1 MCGIVGYTGNQEAV
15 NVLLSGLSKLEYRGY
30 DSAGISVLE
39 AEKLVTYKE
48 SGKLSKLKKKL
59 SEVSLNSD
67 IGIGHT
73 RWATHGSPTAS
84 NAHPHGDEV
93 LSLVH
98 NGIIENYLSI
108 KQALLNEGVK
118 FISDTDTEC
127 AARLLSNNYDG
138 NPVKTLRK
146 TLEQLKGEYAFVVI
160 FKDFPE
166 KIFACRQG
174 SPICIGVGENE
185 NFIASDLTAF
195 LEWTKSYILP
205 EENDIVEVGKSDIKI
220 FGADGNE
227 KSYEIKKSDLSVETV
242 QKAGYP
248 HFMLKEIFE
257 QPNVVA
263 STTKFL
269 LENGFGNIE
278 ALSLC
283 PKKVHIV
290 ACGTAY
296 YAGILGK
303 TWIEKFA
310 RIPTTVHIASEFRY
324 QNPILDENDLFI
336 AISQSGETADTREAL
351 KLAKSRGVKTVA
363 VVNVVGS
370 SIAREADSVVYTYAG
385 PEISVAS
392 TKAYSVQLTALY
404 LLAVQLGS
412 GCEKLSETVALELI
426 DDMKGLSDKAAELL
440 KSDIPN
446 SCKNF
451 AENFKHAENIFF
463 IGRGQDYAMSL
474 EGSLKLKEIS
484 YIHCEA
490 CAAGELKHG
499 PISLIQ
505 EGTPV
510 VAICTDPALYEKTAN
525 NITEVKSRGA
535 KILLF
540 CRDDL
545 KEADKLGD
553 FVIRLPNLPSDIM
566 PLLGIIPLQLF
577 AYYMACARDCDVD
590 QPRNLAKSV
599 TVE

>member
-1 MCGIVGYTGNQEAV
+1 MCGIVGYTGNQNAV
-15 NVLLSGLSKLEYRGY
+15 NVLLGGLSKLEYRGY
-30 DSAGISVLE
+30 DSAGISVVE
-39 AEKLVTYKE
+39 TGNIVTYKE
-48 SGKLSKLKKKL
+48 SGKLAKLSKKL
-59 SEVSLNSD
+59 SGVSLGAN

-73 RWATHGSPTAS
+73 RWATHGAPTEA
-84 NAHPHGDEV
+84 NAHPHGDKV

-108 KQALLNEGVK
+108 KQTLLDGGVQ
-118 FISDTDTEC
+118 FTTDTDTEC
-127 AARLLSNNYDG
+127 AARLLSYNYEGD
-138 NPVKTLRK
+138 PVKALRK
-146 TLEQLKGEYAFVVI
+146 TLPQLKGEYTFVVI

-174 SPICIGVGENE
+174 SPLCIGIGKSE

-195 LEWTKSYILP
+195 LEWTKNYILP
-205 EENDIVEVGKSDIKI
+205 EENDIAEVGKDYVKI
-220 FGADGNE
+220 FDTDGNE
-227 KSYEIKKSDLSVETV
+227 KPYEVKKSDLSVEAV

-257 QPNVVA
+257 QPDVVS

-283 PKKVHIV
+283 PKRVHIV

-296 YAGILGK
+296 YAGMLGK
-303 TWIEKFA
+303 NWIEKFA
-310 RIPTTVHIASEFRY
+310 RIPTYVHIASEFRY

-336 AISQSGETADTREAL
+336 AVSQSGETADTREAL
-351 KLAKSRGVKTVA
+351 KLAKSRGLKTVA
-363 VVNVVGS
+363 IVNVVGS

-412 GCEKLSETVALELI
+412 GCEHLSEAAALRLI
-426 DDMKGLSDKAAELL
+426 EDMKSLPNKASELL
-440 KSDIPN
+440 NSDVPDR
-446 SCKNF
+446 CKDF
-451 AENFKHAENIFF
+451 AKNLKHAETMFF
-463 IGRGQDYAMSL
+463 IGRGQDYALSL

-484 YIHCEA
+484 YVHCEA
-490 CAAGELKHG
+490 YAAGELKHG

-505 EGTPV
+505 DGTPV
-510 VAICTDPALYEKTAN
+510 VAICTDPELYEKTKN
-525 NITEVKSRGA
+525 NIVEVKARGA

-545 KEADKLGD
+545 ERADEIGD
-553 FVIRLPNLPSDIM
+553 FVVRLPSIPADIM

-577 AYYMACARDCDVD
+577 AYHMACTRGCDVD